1 MMNFFQLTATIFLN
15 KDIPFNESGEFIGN
29 IISSTML
36 LKDDLKEMHEKK
48 EFKYVYDNFYPLE
61 KSKVYKKGRIYI
73 FNIKSFNSNFIND
86 MKRFLPL
93 AKNNNFKIVAVE
105 ERRIKQRFIAELYT
119 KTAAIVTVKSKP
131 WLLKNGDLMLL
142 ERRFQDNLEKK
153 FKYIYGKNINVKQN
167 FIQRIDV
174 INKKPISF
182 KYKNVHL
189 LGNKFK
195 LVINEDEKSQQL
207 AFIALGMGIGE
218 KGSSVGAGYCC
229 ANYL

>member
-1 MMNFFQLTATIFLN
+1 MNFSQLTITIFLN

-36 LKDDLKEMHEKK
+36 LEDSLKEMHEKK
-48 EFKYVYDNFYPLE
+48 AYKYVYDSFYPIE
-61 KSKVYKKGRIYI
+61 KSKIYEKGRIYV
-73 FNIKSFNSNFIND
+73 FNIRSFNSYFVSN
-86 MKRFLPL
+86 MKKLLPL
-93 AKNNNFKIVAVE
+93 AKSNDFKIIAVE
-105 ERRIKQRFIAELYT
+105 ERRIRQKFITELYT
-119 KTAAIVTVKSKP
+119 KTAAIVTVDSKP
-131 WLLKNGDLMLL
+131 WLLKDGDLMFLQKRL
-142 ERRFQDNLEKK
+142 QDNLEKK
-153 FKYIYGKNINVKQN
+153 FKDIYGEAIDIKQS

-195 LVINEDEKSQQL
+195 IVINEDEQSQKL
-207 AFIALGMGIGE
+207 AFIALGMGLGE
-218 KGSSVGAGYCC
+218 KGSSVGAGYCH

>member
-1 MMNFFQLTATIFLN
+1 MNFWQLTVTIFLN

-36 LKDDLKEMHEKK
+36 LNDTLKEMHEKK

-61 KSKVYKKGRIYI
+61 KSKVYQKGRTYV
-73 FNIKSFNSNFIND
+73 FNIRSFNNNFINN
-86 MKRFLPL
+86 MKKLL
-93 AKNNNFKIVAVE
+93 HLVKGNDFKIAAVE
-105 ERRIKQRFIAELYT
+105 ERRIKQRFITELYT
-119 KTAAIVTVKSKP
+119 KTAAIVTVDSKP
-131 WLLKNGDLMLL
+131 WLLKDGGLMLL
-142 ERRFQDNLEKK
+142 QKRLQDNLEKK
-153 FKYIYGKNINVKQN
+153 FKDIYGKAIDIKQS

-195 LVINEDEKSQQL
+195 IAVNEDEKSQQL
-207 AFIALGMGIGE
+207 AFIALGMGMGE
-218 KGSSVGAGYCC
+218 KGSSVGAGYCH